1 MLFFIIGSSPRT
13 FAISAGVS
21 LLAYFLSAVVD
32 HLRGWTLDL
41 GHVTLLFTVLGLA
54 VLALTTCRS
63 DPITSLLSHVGHVMS
78 RSLFGPHGA
87 HIHRGGHK
95 AGQAAVDVLPR
106 LQALPIELWKPVA
119 SLSVEELVR
128 RLKAMGALP
137 DPRPLER
144 HELESAYVQA
154 AEPTCAICQ
163 EDYQEGD
170 ACRMLWPK
178 CRHAYHVECFDRW
191 ALPACESAPTA
202 CASASVT
209 AVVVLELAPGHLN
222 KRRSSTRRLWPSRRS
237 LRVPM
242 GGIQDAQCARR
253 RSERGRGEVLGCSFV
268 AWLHVVL
275 GGMRMAH
282 ASAAVERRSN
292 PSLGITGGPTRNSAD
307 FSVSARNASAGYS
320 GDVFCCSPR
329 RGTPPRSSASLRCRG
344 QPVLRGQAVPGRH
357 APASWSTRRP
367 PSSSDPRR
375 RQPMRAEAWCLPAR
389 TRLAARPCEQRMRGS
404 ERSRTDRCYRTAS
417 TG

>member
-63 DPITSLLSHVGHVMS
+63 DPITSLLSHVGRVMS

-128 RLKAMGALP
+128 RLKAMRALP

-209 AVVVLELAPGHLN
+209 AVVVLELATSINADRPHAAFGHPGARCGCQWAAS
-222 KRRSSTRRLWPSRRS
+222 KMPS
-237 LRVPM
+237 VPD
-242 GGIQDAQCARR
+242 GDL
-253 RSERGRGEVLGCSFV
+253 S
-268 AWLHVVL
+268 
-275 GGMRMAH
+275 
-282 ASAAVERRSN
+282 AVE
-292 PSLGITGGPTRNSAD
+292 
-307 FSVSARNASAGYS
+307 AR
-320 GDVFCCSPR
+320 F
-329 RGTPPRSSASLRCRG
+329 
-344 QPVLRGQAVPGRH
+344 
-357 APASWSTRRP
+357 
-367 PSSSDPRR
+367 
-375 RQPMRAEAWCLPAR
+375 
-389 TRLAARPCEQRMRGS
+389 
-404 ERSRTDRCYRTAS
+404 
-417 TG
+417 